1 MYAVLHDT
9 ITALQYQ
16 WSHWKLHLVLSSGE
30 IRTCSIGSP
39 WFARAT
45 SHLFHVLERRYHGS
59 AIPICASIS
68 SRALGEKSALIVV
81 MVSPLTKYSRCLYG
95 NEILVFVGGIT
106 GRSGRIKSPVCVPVI
121 C

>member
-39 WFARAT
+39 CFARAT

-95 NEILVFVGGIT
+95 KRPRQRIGNTVGQ
-106 GRSGRIKSPVCVPVI
+106 
-121 C
+121 

>member
-16 WSHWKLHLVLSSGE
+16 WSHWKLHLVVSSGE

-45 SHLFHVLERRYHGS
+45 SHLFFH
-59 AIPICASIS
+59 ASQWSDGTRPQAPRSTNTPTRVATTLNWLALRLS
-68 SRALGEKSALIVV
+68 SRSRTFAGFPGKFA
-81 MVSPLTKYSRCLYG
+81 PL
-95 NEILVFVGGIT
+95 
-106 GRSGRIKSPVCVPVI
+106 PP
-121 C
+121 